1 MSLPQ
6 ITIPAVNIPFDIPT
20 LLHPA
25 LAHFAIAIPV
35 LVVIAEICNL
45 FIKGK
50 GIKIMSSL
58 FMFLLIVI
66 FFGMY
71 LTGVHDGKVAIDNGF
86 GAVGELKEHKLLGIY
101 IFYASIFV
109 FVLKLISLAV
119 SKTGFKVFYIL
130 VLIGFLAG
138 ILHQGKEGGELVYEH
153 GANVQM
159 QKDDFDDDEDE
170 EATPTVKEQK
180 HESVEKKAEAT
191 EKVEKAEKKEE
202 TKAPA
207 AEAKKEVSKDEHK
220 AVEESKKEAEKAVE
234 ETKEEAKTQVHEKV
248 EKATEKIK
256 EEVNKAVETV
266 KEVTDL
272 NKTEH

>member
-66 FFGMY
+66 FFAMY

-109 FVLKLISLAV
+109 FVLKLISLTV

-130 VLIGFLAG
+130 VLIGFLAS
-138 ILHQGKEGGELVYEH
+138 ILHQGKEGGELVYKH

-159 QKDDFDDDEDE
+159 QKDDFDDEDE
-170 EATPTVKEQK
+170 KATPTVKEQK
-180 HESVEKKAEAT
+180 NESVENKAEKAKTT

-202 TKAPA
+202 TKVP
-207 AEAKKEVSKDEHK
+207 EAKKEVSKDEHK
-220 AVEESKKEAEKAVE
+220 AVEETKQETEKAVK
-234 ETKEEAKTQVHEKV
+234 ETKEEVKTQVHEKV
-248 EKATEKIK
+248 EKAAAKIN
-256 EEVNKAVETV
+256 EEVKKEVETV